1 MFERFTERAR
11 QVVVLAQEEARTLKH
26 NYIGTEHILLGLL
39 REEEGLAARVLES
52 LDITVERVRA
62 QVVRIVGSGEEVT
75 SGQIP
80 FTPRAKKV
88 LELALREALSLGHN
102 YIGTE
107 HILLGLVRE
116 NEGVAARILLDFD
129 ADSEKIRNEVI
140 RMLSGPGG
148 RRQGAGAG
156 AGAGSGGQGPAE
168 GKKSSKL
175 LDQFGRNL
183 TKLAAEGKL
192 DPCVGRETEIER
204 IMQILSRRTKNN
216 PVLIGEPGVGKT
228 AVVEGLAQRIT
239 AADVPELLKNKQIYT
254 LDLAALV
261 AGSKYRGEFEE
272 RLKKV
277 MKEITQRGDII
288 LFIDE
293 LHNLVGAGAA
303 EGAIDAASILK
314 PALARGELQTIGAT
328 TLDEYR
334 KYLERDSA
342 LERRFQQIRVEEPTI
357 DQTVEILK
365 GLRDR
370 YEQHHKVQITDEAL
384 RAAGELASR
393 YISDRFLP
401 DKAIDLIDEA
411 ASRMRIKSMT
421 SPPANKELEGEVEST
436 RRDKEAAIEAQEF
449 EKAAALRDQER
460 KLTNKKRELEEEWE
474 AGESGE
480 RPSIGEEEIADIVSM
495 WTGIPVF
502 KLTEAE
508 TQKLMRMEDEL
519 HKRVIGQHPAIEV
532 ISKAIRRSRAGLKDP
547 KRPTGSFI
555 FLGPSGVGK
564 TELART
570 LAEFLFGDD
579 DAMIRIDMSEYM
591 EKHAVSRLV
600 GSPPGYIGYDEGG
613 QLTEAVRRKPYSVL
627 LLDEIEK
634 AHPDVFN
641 ILLQIL
647 EDGRLTDAQGRTVDF
662 RHAIVIMTS
671 NIGAAEIARNTPLG
685 FAVSDDETGITY
697 EDMKN
702 RIMGELKKVFRP
714 EFLNRI
720 DDVIVFHK
728 LQKDEIKQIVE
739 LLLLRIRA
747 SMAEREL
754 QLELTDPA
762 KEMLVEKGWDPSM
775 GARPLR
781 RAIQRYIEDPLADF
795 VLREQLTPGATV
807 VVNPAPEGEEDEVRL
822 TIVKPKKQKTPVAV
836 GAGAGEGSAGASG
849 EDGES
854 PELVVSDDD
863 DDDPVIAPDES
874 PDVAEQE

>member
-148 RRQGAGAG
+148 RRQSGGG
-156 AGAGSGGQGPAE
+156 GGSGSGPAE

-183 TKLAAEGKL
+183 TKLAADGKL
-192 DPCVGRETEIER
+192 DPVVGRETEIER

-239 AADVPELLKNKQIYT
+239 NADVPELLKNKQIYT

-384 RAAGELASR
+384 QAAADLAYR

-421 SPPANKELEGEVEST
+421 SPPANREFEEELESV
-436 RRDKEAAIEAQEF
+436 RREKENAIEDQEF

-460 KLTNKKRELEEEWE
+460 KLVGKKRELEEEWE
-474 AGESGE
+474 SGESIE
-480 RPSIGEEEIADIVSM
+480 RPAIGEEEIADIVSM

-728 LQKDEIKQIVE
+728 LQKEEIRQIVE
-739 LLLLRIRA
+739 LLLLRIRE

-762 KEMLVEKGWDPSM
+762 KDLLVEKGWDPAM

-795 VLREQLTPGATV
+795 VLREELVPGATV
-807 VVNPAPEGEEDEVRL
+807 VVNPAKDGEDGDVRL
-822 TIVKPKKQKTPVAV
+822 TIVKPKKQKTPVGV
-836 GAGAGEGSAGASG
+836 GAGASGSGSHDDLPELSAGDAG
-849 EDGES
+849 DEGDDEHGDGDS
-854 PELVVSDDD
+854 
-863 DDDPVIAPDES
+863 
-874 PDVAEQE
+874 AER